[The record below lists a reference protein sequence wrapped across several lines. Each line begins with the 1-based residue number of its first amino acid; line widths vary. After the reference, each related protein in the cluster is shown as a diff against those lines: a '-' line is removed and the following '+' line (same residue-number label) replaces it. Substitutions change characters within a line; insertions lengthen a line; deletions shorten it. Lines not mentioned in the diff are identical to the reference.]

1 MPKDYSKQIVKNY
14 KFWSLQVHSN
24 QGYLGRC
31 VIMCLR
37 SDAEDYADMTE
48 DEHEELLLVIKEAKK
63 AISKAFGPDWFNYA
77 FLGNEYRHLH
87 CHLVPRYEKE
97 VGFLGIVFADRY
109 YGKQYRTDMDF
120 ATSDELLFA
129 VRDEIIKCI

>member
-37 SDAEDYADMTE
+37 SDAEDYADMTD
-48 DEHEELLLVIKEAKK
+48 DEHEELLFVIKEAKR
-63 AISKAFGPDWFNYA
+63 AISKAFSPDWFNYS
-77 FLGNEYRHLH
+77 FLGNEVRRLH
-87 CHLVPRYEKE
+87 GHIVPRYGRPVTFK
-97 VGFLGIVFADRY
+97 GFIFDDKL
-109 YGKQYRTDMDF
+109 YGKHYSTDHDF
-120 ATSDELLFA
+120 VIPDKILFA
-129 VRDEIIKCI
+129 IRDEIKKYI